1 MTRNHILIFAIALM
15 LPLSAAIAQQPA
27 PAGTAPASASPQWKK
42 IPVPP
47 LHDFHPQEPR
57 RVELPN
63 GLVILLQEDHELP
76 LIDGTLRI
84 RGGSR
89 DEPAAKAGMIDI
101 YPDAWRT
108 GGTKTKTGDQLDD
121 FLEMKAARVEASSG
135 RDSVS
140 LSWSSLKE
148 DFDPVLAVIMDLL
161 LHPEFRQEKIDL
173 TKEQMFGAIARRND
187 ELLEIL
193 QRESTRLGYGAENPY
208 ARIAEFATVAAV
220 TREDL
225 IEWHKRTVAPNNM
238 LIGISGDFDSAAME
252 RKLREAFG
260 GLPKGRPF
268 QKTEVAFR
276 EPAPGIY
283 FAEKAEV
290 NQSAI
295 AMLHQG
301 IDRHNPDYFAVTV
314 MNELFGGGFSSRLF
328 SNIRTKQGLAY
339 SVSGGVGSS
348 FDHPGLFRISMSTR
362 SGNTAKAIDSLNHE
376 IAALL
381 KNGATQEE
389 LQKAKDSI
397 LNSFIFAF
405 DSRDKVLAE
414 RMTYEFYGYPA
425 DFLEKYRAAIE
436 KVTIADVDR
445 VARKYIHPD
454 KIVVLVV
461 GHAADFDREL
471 GTLGK
476 VKAVD
481 ISIPK
486 PGTAAEG
493 GSKK

>member
-1 MTRNHILIFAIALM
+1 MTKRKMTCAIALA
-15 LPLSAAIAQQPA
+15 LSLSLSAATAQQSPSAGSSA
-27 PAGTAPASASPQWKK
+27 PTPQWKK

-47 LHDFHPQEPR
+47 LHAFHPQEPR

-89 DEPAAKAGMIDI
+89 DEPAAKAGMMDI

-135 RDSVS
+135 LESVS

-148 DFDPVLAVIMDLL
+148 DFDQVLGVVMDLL
-161 LHPEFRQEKIDL
+161 QHPEFRQDKIDL
-173 TKEQMFGAIARRND
+173 AKEQMFGAIARRND
-187 ELLEIL
+187 ELGDIVR
-193 QRESTRLGYGAENPY
+193 RESARLGYGADSPY
-208 ARIAEFATVAAV
+208 ARIPEFATVAAV

-225 IEWHKRTVAPNNM
+225 MEWHKRTVAPNNM

-260 GLPKGRPF
+260 ALPKGRPF
-268 QKTEVAFR
+268 ERTEVVLHD
-276 EPAPGIY
+276 PAPGIY
-283 FAEKAEV
+283 FAEKADV
-290 NQSAI
+290 NQSGI
-295 AMLHQG
+295 ALLHLG
-301 IDRHNPDYFAVTV
+301 IDRHNPDYFAVVV
-314 MNELFGGGFSSRLF
+314 MNELFGGGISSRLF
-328 SNIRTKQGLAY
+328 SNVRTKEGLAY
-339 SVSGGVGSS
+339 SVGGGVGSS
-348 FDHPGLFRISMSTR
+348 FDHPGLFLISMSTR
-362 SGNTAKAIDSLNHE
+362 SGNTGKAIDALNRE

-381 KNGATQEE
+381 KNGVTQEE

-397 LNSFIFAF
+397 LNSFIFTF
-405 DSRDKVLAE
+405 DSNEKVLAE

-425 DFLEKYRAAIE
+425 DFLEKYRTAVE
-436 KVTIADVDR
+436 KVTTADVAR
-445 VARKYIHPD
+445 VARKYIHPE
-454 KIVVLVV
+454 KIAVLVV
-461 GHAADFDREL
+461 GHAAEFDRDL

-476 VKAVD
+476 VKTID

-486 PGTAAEG
+486 MGEKGAG
-493 GSKK
+493 R